1 MAKYIFFSGKGGVGK
16 TTMACAA
23 AVHYALSDKK
33 TLIVTTDPASN
44 LGDVFEQK
52 IGHKIT
58 PIEYIDA
65 INGVG
70 AQRAVALQLYAMEID
85 PDEATREYKEKIIDP
100 FREIM
105 PEDVIASIEE
115 NLSGACTTEMASFD
129 RFIDFMGTD
138 EYDVVVFD
146 TAPTGHTIRLLELP
160 VDWSKHIEESA
171 EGSGQTCLGPVQ
183 SIQGSKKKYDRAIS
197 ILRDPA
203 ETNFIFVMRPEEL
216 SLYETLRASRELKSI
231 GINTGEIIV
240 NGIYPQ
246 EACEVEF
253 FRKKY
258 SAQQDVIKETEK
270 LIDGP
275 KRYMALRDNEVKGIE
290 ALKDVAKELF
300 DSVEA
305 GTSGSGNARRG
316 EVPSPSS
323 SDFRTDFNKHTLD
336 SLFVP
341 QKGTKAIFFTGKGGV
356 GKTTISCITALR
368 MADKEF
374 KTLLV
379 TTDPAA
385 HIGEVL
391 GRKVDTE
398 PSEITN
404 NLYAVMID
412 QETAFRE
419 YKEKVLNDARGK
431 YSTDMLDA
439 MEEELN
445 SPCIEEMA
453 AFEKFAQYIESRD
466 YDLLVFDTAP
476 TGHTLRLL
484 DLPFDYARQVE
495 LMVDTSSGSS
505 MTGSITKERF
515 SNIIEMLR
523 DSSRTVFTL
532 VLYPESTPIEE
543 SYRAM
548 MDLKSAG
555 VETQL
560 VIANMVLQEEV
571 CTNNF
576 FRNRRA
582 MQMKYLH
589 EIGNKFKL
597 PVAVYPLMEDEIKGI
612 ERLRAVSMEVGPR

>member
-1 MAKYIFFSGKGGVGK
+1 
-16 TTMACAA
+16 
-23 AVHYALSDKK
+23 
-33 TLIVTTDPASN
+33 
-44 LGDVFEQK
+44 
-52 IGHKIT
+52 
-58 PIEYIDA
+58 
-65 INGVG
+65 
-70 AQRAVALQLYAMEID
+70 
-85 PDEATREYKEKIIDP
+85 
-100 FREIM
+100 
-105 PEDVIASIEE
+105 
-115 NLSGACTTEMASFD
+115 
-129 RFIDFMGTD
+129 
-138 EYDVVVFD
+138 
-146 TAPTGHTIRLLELP
+146 
-160 VDWSKHIEESA
+160 
-171 EGSGQTCLGPVQ
+171 
-183 SIQGSKKKYDRAIS
+183 
-197 ILRDPA
+197 
-203 ETNFIFVMRPEEL
+203 
-216 SLYETLRASRELKSI
+216 
-231 GINTGEIIV
+231 
-240 NGIYPQ
+240 
-246 EACEVEF
+246 
-253 FRKKY
+253 
-258 SAQQDVIKETEK
+258 
-270 LIDGP
+270 
-275 KRYMALRDNEVKGIE
+275 
-290 ALKDVAKELF
+290 
-300 DSVEA
+300 
-305 GTSGSGNARRG
+305 
-316 EVPSPSS
+316 
-323 SDFRTDFNKHTLD
+323 
-336 SLFVP
+336 
-341 QKGTKAIFFTGKGGV
+341 
-356 GKTTISCITALR
+356 
-368 MADKEF
+368 
-374 KTLLV
+374 
-379 TTDPAA
+379 
-385 HIGEVL
+385 
-391 GRKVDTE
+391 
-398 PSEITN
+398 
-404 NLYAVMID
+404 MID